1 MSRARQLVDRRNF
14 DSLVMDAS
22 AASTD
27 EGEHLLLDSSAAT
40 TDVGFFINTEIG
52 TTETPPEGFVG
63 ESSLASNAVTNTKVA
78 DGTIKA
84 GGFRDLIPYMGKMAM
99 ALGVNGIFMEVH
111 HDPDNSKCDAPT
123 QWPLE
128 KLEELLE
135 FLDIPRNK

>member
-1 MSRARQLVDRRNF
+1 
-14 DSLVMDAS
+14 MDITHCLQQPAQK
-22 AASTD
+22 
-27 EGEHLLLDSSAAT
+27 SS
-40 TDVGFFINTEIG
+40 
-52 TTETPPEGFVG
+52 
-63 ESSLASNAVTNTKVA
+63 

-135 FLDIPRNK
+135 FLDIPRNN